1 MRPGMPDRCRDPGCS
16 REIPFGRADWG
27 IGLMA
32 STPKD
37 RADFRESRHS
47 SDHESFLVYRRMRW
61 AKIGAALSLALF
73 LGYLLVDQQPR
84 PNGGSWYG
92 YTLGTIGLGL
102 IVWLSLLGIR
112 KRKITDGHWSLKAW
126 TSAHVYLGLSLVV
139 IGTLHT
145 GFQLGWNV
153 HTLAWSLMMLVI
165 ASGIYGVVVY
175 TALPSQLSAN
185 RKEMT
190 RGQMI
195 EALAAIDRQLEQAA
209 QPLDRDKA
217 DLVLAA
223 LEQDVFRA
231 GAWKRLTGRYPNCA
245 TKRAIEGF
253 PDDYRTLSDNSG
265 PEDRV
270 RALLGRR
277 AAQLAQI
284 RRQLR
289 LKALLEVWLFVHVP
303 ATIALLAALF
313 AHVFSVFYY
322 WG

>member
-1 MRPGMPDRCRDPGCS
+1 
-16 REIPFGRADWG
+16 
-27 IGLMA
+27 MA
-32 STPKD
+32 SIHENEF
-37 RADFRESRHS
+37 DFSEHERV
-47 SDHESFLVYRRMRW
+47 SDHEGFLAYRRMRW
-61 AKIGAALSLALF
+61 ARIAGGLSVIAI
-73 LGYLLVDQQPR
+73 LGYLLIDQEPR

-102 IVWLSLLGIR
+102 IVWLSLLGVR
-112 KRKITDGHWSLKAW
+112 KRNMTEGHWSLKVW

-153 HTLAWSLMMLVI
+153 HTLAWGLMMLVI

-175 TALPSQLSAN
+175 ATIPSQLSAN
-185 RKEMT
+185 RREMT
-190 RGQMI
+190 RRQMI
-195 EALAAIDRQLEQAA
+195 EALSAIDRQLEQAA
-209 QPLDRDKA
+209 QPLDRAKS

-223 LEQDVFRA
+223 LDEDVFRT
-231 GAWKRLTGRYPNCA
+231 GAWQRLTGNYSRCA
-245 TKRAIEGF
+245 TQRALEGLAG
-253 PDDYRTLSDNSG
+253 DYRTAAEDSD
-265 PEDRV
+265 PEARV

-277 AAQLAQI
+277 AAQIGQI
-284 RRQLR
+284 RRHLR
-289 LKALLEVWLFVHVP
+289 MKALLEVWLFIHVP